1 MKFTIENGV
10 LTIFLEGK
18 IYLQNVRDLKKDVE
32 KILTAHPGKKT
43 VYDASELSY
52 ISSAGL
58 RMLMVLQKEAS
69 SPITICGVSPDV
81 YEIFYMTGFTQ
92 IMNIQ
97 KKIREIS
104 LEGAVPI
111 GRGRSSTA
119 YRIDSETI
127 VKLYVDGVSM
137 EKIKQELDFSKKAF
151 IAGIPTAISYDVVH
165 CGNSYGVVFEE
176 ISNADTVGGTITANP
191 DKFDAVMEKFVDL
204 YKKIHSTVIKDLG
217 QFPSTKDI
225 WQGWV
230 KGMEPYY
237 TSAETG
243 FLRKMI
249 ESIPERPTMV
259 HSDYH
264 ENNVLCQNGEMVLI
278 DMADVGYGHPIFDLA
293 GGAFRAHCSDMP
305 ERKASHGLTPENMHR
320 FWDAVVRLYFS
331 PKSTAQC
338 QEIKEMCEA
347 FGFLRSALF
356 PMKHAQISAEL
367 RNLHIADARKNLFP
381 RQEWALAQINKL
393 DEYFPTTVK
402 EKV

>member
-1 MKFTIENGV
+1 MKFADENGV
-10 LTIFLEGK
+10 LTIFLEGS
-18 IYLQNVRDLKKDVE
+18 IDSLNVHDLEKDI
-32 KILTAHPGKKT
+32 KNILTVHPGEKT
-43 VYDASELSY
+43 VYDASGLSY

-58 RMLMVLQKEAS
+58 RMLMMLQKEAA
-69 SPITICGVSPDV
+69 SPITICEVPPEV
-81 YEIFYMTGFTQ
+81 YDIFEMTGFTK
-92 IMNIQ
+92 IMDIQ
-97 KKIREIS
+97 KKMRQIS
-104 LEGAVPI
+104 LKGAVAI
-111 GRGRSSTA
+111 GQGRSSTA

-127 VKLYVDGVSM
+127 VKLYVDGVSL
-137 EKIKQELDFSKKAF
+137 EKIQQELDFAKKAF
-151 IAGIPTAISYDVVH
+151 IAGIPTAISYDVVR

-191 DKFDAVMEKFVDL
+191 DRFDAVMEKFVDL
-204 YKKIHSTVIKDLG
+204 YKKIHSTVIKDMG
-217 QFPSTKDI
+217 QFPSTKDR

-237 TSAETG
+237 TSAETD
-243 FLRKMI
+243 FLKKMV

-264 ENNVLCQNGEMVLI
+264 ENNVLCQDGEMVLI

-305 ERKASHGLTPENMHR
+305 ERKANHGLTPEKMHR

-331 PKSTAQC
+331 PQSPAQF
-338 QEIKEMCEA
+338 QEIKEMCKA

-356 PMKHAQISAEL
+356 PMKHAQISADL

-393 DEYFPTTVK
+393 DEYFPVVVE

>member
-1 MKFTIENGV
+1 MKYANENGA
-10 LTIFLEGK
+10 LTIFLEGS
-18 IYLQNVRDLKKDVE
+18 IDSQNVHDLEKDI
-32 KILTAHPGKKT
+32 KNILEAHPEEKT
-43 VYDASELSY
+43 VLEASALRY

-58 RMLMVLQKEAS
+58 RLLIKLQKEAS
-69 SPITICGVSPDV
+69 SPITICEVSPEV
-81 YEIFYMTGFTQ
+81 YEIFDMTRLNK
-92 IMNIQ
+92 IMDIR
-97 KKIREIS
+97 KKMRQIS

-127 VKLYVDGVSM
+127 VKLYVDGVSL
-137 EKIKQELDFSKKAF
+137 EKIQQELDFAKKAF
-151 IAGIPTAISYDVVH
+151 VAGIPTAISYDVVR

-176 ISNADTVGGTITANP
+176 ISHADTVGGTITAHT
-191 DKFDAVMEKFVDL
+191 DRFDAVVEKFVEL
-204 YKKIHSTVIKDLG
+204 YKKIHCTSIKDMG
-217 QFPSTKDI
+217 QFPAAKDR
-225 WQGWV
+225 WMGWV

-237 TSAETG
+237 TPAETD
-243 FLRKMI
+243 FLKKMVD
-249 ESIPERPTMV
+249 SIPERPTMV

-264 ENNVLCQNGEMVLI
+264 ENNVLCQDGEMVLI

-293 GGAFRAHCSDMP
+293 GGAFRVHCSDMP

-331 PKSTAQC
+331 PQSPAQC

-356 PMKHAQISAEL
+356 PMKHAQIGAEL

-381 RQEWALAQINKL
+381 RQDWAFAQINKL
-393 DEYFPTTVK
+393 DKYFPAVV
-402 EKV
+402 E